1 MNQKERLKRAYD
13 GESFRVTG
21 HALVDLIADYLEQAQ
36 NRKNYPVLPDQSP
49 GALLEKYRSLLEGDK
64 DLVELFRSIITDSN
78 HLHHPGYMGHQVC
91 APLPVTA
98 LSGLLGTL
106 LNNGSAVYEMG
117 MSNVAMEKTVIDFTA
132 RKLGMPEQSDG
143 IMTSGGSLG
152 NLTALLA
159 ARQQMAGHDAWNEG
173 SGAGEQPVILV
184 PQEAHYSIDK
194 AVRIMG
200 HGAPGT
206 EIVPCNEQFAMDAGA
221 IPGIIEKVNGS
232 GRRVIAVVASAGST
246 ATGAYDPLEEV
257 AAVCREYKLWFHV
270 DGAHGAPAVFSEPYR
285 HLAAGIEKADSVVID
300 YHKMG
305 MTPGLNTAVIFR
317 EGQHSYETFAQKASY
332 LFSRANEP
340 EWYTFAKRTVECTK
354 SMMGFHVYAI
364 LYAHGPEV
372 FDANVTRLYD
382 LSREFYAILEAE
394 KDMEVAHRPESNILC
409 FRYHPEGS
417 DEPWLNRVN
426 PRIHEQINREGAF
439 FIVQTTIGNSW
450 YLRTALMNPL
460 TNRDDLL
467 KLVRHVRTH
476 GKSIGSAGNN

>member
-1 MNQKERLKRAYD
+1 
-13 GESFRVTG
+13 
-21 HALVDLIADYLEQAQ
+21 
-36 NRKNYPVLPDQSP
+36 
-49 GALLEKYRSLLEGDK
+49 
-64 DLVELFRSIITDSN
+64 
-78 HLHHPGYMGHQVC
+78 
-91 APLPVTA
+91 
-98 LSGLLGTL
+98 
-106 LNNGSAVYEMG
+106 
-117 MSNVAMEKTVIDFTA
+117 
-132 RKLGMPEQSDG
+132 
-143 IMTSGGSLG
+143 
-152 NLTALLA
+152 
-159 ARQQMAGHDAWNEG
+159 
-173 SGAGEQPVILV
+173 VILV

-206 EIVPCNEQFAMDAGA
+206 EIVPCNAQFAMDAGA
-221 IPGIIEKVNGS
+221 IPGIIEKVHGS

-270 DGAHGAPAVFSEPYR
+270 DGAHGAPAVFSESYR

-317 EGQHSYETFAQKASY
+317 EGRHSYETFAQKASY

-340 EWYTFAKRTVECTK
+340 EWYNFAKRTVECTK
-354 SMMGFHVYAI
+354 SMMGFHVYTI

-382 LSREFYAILEAE
+382 LSREFYTILAAE
-394 KDMEVAHRPESNILC
+394 KDMEVAHRPDSNILC

-417 DEPWLNRVN
+417 DEAWLNSIN
-426 PRIHEQINREGAF
+426 PRLHEQINREGEF
-439 FIVQTTIGNSW
+439 FIVQTKIGNSW

-467 KLVRHVRTH
+467 KLVRNIRTH
-476 GKSIGSAGNN
+476 GKTIAAADA